1 MVADGHYFSPVKRL
15 NRRFLD
21 LSKNALNPPAFGAP
35 FVSDQFEFHQ
45 DFWRQ

>member
-21 LSKNALNPPAFGAP
+21 LSKNALNPPAFGAH